1 MTVACQHG
9 NMDEGLCCLI
19 APEFPG
25 SYEPSGKC
33 RKEEVEVG
41 TNSSTVTLGGTLA
54 LMWCDHKTWLIQAH
68 YADTSAAFVRGKKCP
83 S

>member
-1 MTVACQHG
+1 MLFNSSRVPWFRSTIRSG
-9 NMDEGLCCLI
+9 NC
-19 APEFPG
+19 
-25 SYEPSGKC
+25 K
-33 RKEEVEVG
+33 KEEVEVG

-68 YADTSAAFVRGKKCP
+68 YADTTAAFVRGKNCP

>member
-1 MTVACQHG
+1 
-9 NMDEGLCCLI
+9 MDEGLCCII

-25 SYEPSGKC
+25 SVQPSGNCK
-33 RKEEVEVG
+33 KEEVEVG
-41 TNSSTVTLGGTLA
+41 TNSSIVTLGGTLA

-68 YADTSAAFVRGKKCP
+68 YTDTGAAFVRGKNCP